1 MSGWKEQQHC
11 FQSSPAN
18 QLWRYCIFL
27 CICRTN
33 VAMCTIMAIKCV
45 THFWKTCIMYRLS
58 GIVYQTKCIGYAVQV
73 LSGIRHRVK
82 VYAISAIRH
91 QISCI
96 RYPQLED
103 MFCVEK
109 EGDASSSHHVV

>member
-1 MSGWKEQQHC
+1 
-11 FQSSPAN
+11 
-18 QLWRYCIFL
+18 
-27 CICRTN
+27 
-33 VAMCTIMAIKCV
+33 
-45 THFWKTCIMYRLS
+45 MYRLS
-58 GIVYQTKCIGYAVQV
+58 EIVYQTKCIGYAVQV

-82 VYAISAIRH
+82 VYAISTIRH

>member
-1 MSGWKEQQHC
+1 MHDNGYQTRNTLLE
-11 FQSSPAN
+11 
-18 QLWRYCIFL
+18 
-27 CICRTN
+27 N
-33 VAMCTIMAIKCV
+33 V
-45 THFWKTCIMYRLS
+45 YRVLFIRDRVS
-58 GIVYQTKCIGYAVQV
+58 DKMYQTKCIRYAVQV

-96 RYPQLED
+96 RYPQLEG

-109 EGDASSSHHVV
+109 EGDASVHIM